1 MARGKQGTKKE
12 RWRVALAALLERDG
26 IVLVDEGAAKRLRTE
41 LPRMSDR
48 LFRDLLR
55 VCGLPLA
62 PLVEGVRQDDFHD
75 LERTLL
81 LLAQEYAQ
89 GDAAR
94 RKVVRGAVITAK
106 NHAKLVAANE
116 KVAAEKRAE
125 KQEMVL
131 WMMTWLENPAVFEL
145 WVPLRKGRLS
155 AMDGTNPAAAS

>member
-106 NHAKLVAANE
+106 NHAKLVVANE

>member
-1 MARGKQGTKKE
+1 M
-12 RWRVALAALLERDG
+12 RVALAALLERDG
-26 IVLVDEGAAKRLRTE
+26 IALVDEEEARRLRAE

-48 LFRDLLR
+48 MFRDLLR
-55 VCGLPLA
+55 ACGLPLA
-62 PLVEGVRQDDFHD
+62 PLVEGVRQDDFQN

-94 RKVVRGAVITAK
+94 RKVVRGAVIEAK

-131 WMMTWLENPAVFEL
+131 WMLTWLENPAVFEL
-145 WVPLRKGRLS
+145 WVPLRKARLG
-155 AMDGTNPAAAS
+155 AMGGTKAAAGS